1 MNLTLNERNNSHNES
16 TTRLGQSI
24 SNVDPR
30 RTSKKCR
37 PRHKLH
43 RRWVHIINGT
53 ETRNKLQNK
62 WDEQWKDIDFWGKYC
77 ISCKKKGY
85 VVDTCCFIYGFPK
98 GYPLHGRKFNNKKKK
113 EFSQKTNTDKGKIY
127 LRIRVRVRST
137 FLHQKAKEG
146 YRIEMRR
153 KTRTWW

>member
-1 MNLTLNERNNSHNES
+1 MRGIIVIMSPLPDLDKAYQMLIQEEHQRSVDRDTNSTVGESTSLMVQKRGTNYKTNEMNNER
-16 TTRLGQSI
+16 
-24 SNVDPR
+24 
-30 RTSKKCR
+30 TS
-37 PRHKLH
+37 
-43 RRWVHIINGT
+43 
-53 ETRNKLQNK
+53 
-62 WDEQWKDIDFWGKYC
+62 DFWGKYC

-153 KTRTWW
+153 KTRTW